1 MECVNAGTQSQNL
14 PKARQASHHPAAS
27 PEVMIWRWQII
38 AFSLFYRQCSSLL
51 PYGEPAKSEVTSG
64 IRYLRLR
71 RACVKGLPCLAGPCL
86 SLGSSHFVL
95 LILQPAQEESKDKVE
110 MLEEGEGMGERHIP
124 FLHLPVSLVVWR
136 IP

>member
-1 MECVNAGTQSQNL
+1 MWKGCPV
-14 PKARQASHHPAAS
+14 
-27 PEVMIWRWQII
+27 
-38 AFSLFYRQCSSLL
+38 LL
-51 PYGEPAKSEVTSG
+51 A
-64 IRYLRLR
+64 
-71 RACVKGLPCLAGPCL
+71 PCL

-136 IP
+136 IPWSHTGLKPEHLDKYCVPGTVSSLCPGL